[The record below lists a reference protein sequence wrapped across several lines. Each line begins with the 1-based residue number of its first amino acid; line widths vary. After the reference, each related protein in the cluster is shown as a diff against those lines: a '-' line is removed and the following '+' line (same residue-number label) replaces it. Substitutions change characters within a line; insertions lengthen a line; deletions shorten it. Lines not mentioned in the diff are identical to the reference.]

1 MSRCRQAGIFK
12 SLSSGHFY
20 ITPWTLLPSF
30 QVAKSRRSFGKILL
44 LTLLCILQINK
55 IIRELWRA
63 TYQGTDI
70 DYIEIKTDEIKT
82 EGDKF
87 GIEAARKKVNYRYGH
102 CDSFF
107 LFANLPKF
115 VSLWFC
121 IRWMSRVKGSEKV
134 SRKIVAF
141 SCHTR

>member
-1 MSRCRQAGIFK
+1 MKCRQAGIFK

-20 ITPWTLLPSF
+20 ITPRTLLPSL
-30 QVAKSRRSFGKILL
+30 QVAKPRRSCGKILL
-44 LTLLCILQINK
+44 LTLLCTLQINK

-107 LFANLPKF
+107 LFANLPNEVLGTKHGQT
-115 VSLWFC
+115 C
-121 IRWMSRVKGSEKV
+121 
-134 SRKIVAF
+134 F
-141 SCHTR
+141 SVVLHTTEEQG